1 MWIDP
6 GTGVCWL
13 VAAGLAKGGH
23 KDHDDFYER
32 VKRADQSGEID
43 RWLPTDE
50 DRRQLRR
57 EAAAR
62 LLSDWELNIQ
72 RLVLEALRVV
82 SESGTTAFTLPH
94 PTDPEKRFGECTLT
108 VAQVHEPDFKREETV
123 VEIDLANEFRTSNLG
138 WQATIRVLIS
148 VSPPETSWDRF
159 GDTFSTIGEIGSH
172 VLRVDQLQAITNLG
186 QVAQSNPNDMAHYT
200 HRRNLARSSVVG
212 LGVRSMCGI
221 YFVPYQD
228 HESLPRCPVCEE
240 RYLELPT

>member
-1 MWIDP
+1 M
-6 GTGVCWL
+6 
-13 VAAGLAKGGH
+13 
-23 KDHDDFYER
+23 
-32 VKRADQSGEID
+32 
-43 RWLPTDE
+43 
-50 DRRQLRR
+50 
-57 EAAAR
+57 
-62 LLSDWELNIQ
+62 
-72 RLVLEALRVV
+72 
-82 SESGTTAFTLPH
+82 
-94 PTDPEKRFGECTLT
+94 
-108 VAQVHEPDFKREETV
+108 
-123 VEIDLANEFRTSNLG
+123 
-138 WQATIRVLIS
+138 LIS

-172 VLRVDQLQAITNLG
+172 VLRVGQLQAITNLG